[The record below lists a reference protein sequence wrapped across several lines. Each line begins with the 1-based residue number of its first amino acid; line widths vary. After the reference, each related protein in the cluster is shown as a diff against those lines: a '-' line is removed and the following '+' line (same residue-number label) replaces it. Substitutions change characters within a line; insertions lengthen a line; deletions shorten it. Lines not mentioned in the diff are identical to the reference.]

1 MILFLMF
8 DKYSCHLA
16 LGESEAALI
25 SLKECLKYA
34 KESSNTD
41 LKIAEEALDGIRKAE
56 VSRE

>member
-1 MILFLMF
+1 MF
-8 DKYSCHLA
+8 VKYSCHLA
-16 LGESEAALI
+16 LGESGAALI